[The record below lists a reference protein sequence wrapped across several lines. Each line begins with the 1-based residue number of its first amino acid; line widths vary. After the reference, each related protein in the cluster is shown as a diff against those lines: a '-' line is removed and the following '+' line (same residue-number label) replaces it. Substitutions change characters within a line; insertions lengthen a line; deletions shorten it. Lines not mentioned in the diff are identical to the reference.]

1 MEQKSFIVFVTAGG
15 KPIVNPMIC
24 FCDTHEEAQD
34 LATTDLATK
43 FTSIPMGTL
52 LHIFDT
58 DTEVTYLGEPKKPEP
73 EQEQQEEQQGP
84 TPCSCPRMDTG
95 GCRFFVNGNC
105 IFHEGPPE
113 LDDEERE
120 LIGAE
125 YVTVPGKPCAD
136 PAFGAG
142 TGIPEEGRVYKPEE
156 LLFAIGPYDHQDLIP
171 DMKFVVYLTVAD
183 DFAITGYQTDDLGGH
198 NVDNAALRAAGVNDA
213 ELMESVFEVLPLEG
227 DTREAL
233 ASRLI
238 DAGFGYRQ
246 AFQDFMDK
254 HIEGDHEA

>member
-15 KPIVNPMIC
+15 KPVVNPMIC
-24 FCDTHEEAQD
+24 FCETHDEAQD

-43 FTSIPMGTL
+43 FSSIPMGTL

-58 DTEVTYLGEPKKPEP
+58 DTEVTYLGEPRKPEP
-73 EQEQQEEQQGP
+73 EEPESEDNDQTNDDVAGA
-84 TPCSCPRMDTG
+84 CKCPHGDH
-95 GCRFFVNGNC
+95 CQFS
-105 IFHEGPPE
+105 
-113 LDDEERE
+113 
-120 LIGAE
+120 
-125 YVTVPGKPCAD
+125 TVPGKCGYGADDTGEKLCAE
-136 PAFGAG
+136 PVFGAG

-198 NVDNAALRAAGVNDA
+198 NVDNDALRAAGVNDA

-233 ASRLI
+233 AGRLI

-246 AFQDFMDK
+246 SFQDFMDRC
-254 HIEGDHEA
+254 IDGDPEA